1 MNKSTFV
8 KPINLLIGVLIGSF
22 IVNRYGMEFLRG
34 WKFEY
39 NTVAIEYLRIFL
51 GMPAVVL
58 IVLLVFFS
66 KFYSSIDYFIR
77 NMRVKYKD
85 VEATSQQAKNIQPDG
100 PQTTEANE
108 AEVVSLSKQ
117 DVQVI
122 AEEINNIRTD
132 NQTKQQA
139 ISELRELVV
148 QLANR
153 SEFFEFMYLNNIL
166 VISTK
171 SALLSLYTNGPQSKA
186 LFIENVKNIF
196 IPPMVLDKETEKLAI
211 HNALLVNGLIEETGA
226 LIKVSE
232 KGERYLKF
240 IGLIK

>member
-1 MNKSTFV
+1 MKSYI
-8 KPINLLIGVLIGSF
+8 KPINILAGVLLGVIL
-22 IVNRYGMEFLRG
+22 VNKYSLNVFQNWR
-34 WKFEY
+34 FEY
-39 NTVAIEYLRIFL
+39 NQVAIEYLKIFL
-51 GMPAVVL
+51 GWPAVVL
-58 IVLLVFFS
+58 LILSVFFT
-66 KFYSSIDYFIR
+66 KFYTAIDYFIR

-100 PQTTEANE
+100 SQTTEANE
-108 AEVVSLSKQ
+108 AEVISLSKQ
-117 DVQVI
+117 DAQSI
-122 AEEINNIRTD
+122 AEGIENLQTD
-132 NQTKQQA
+132 NKTKQQT
-139 ISELRELVV
+139 IDTLRNLVF

-153 SEFFEFMYLNNIL
+153 SEFFEFMYLNTLL

-211 HNALLVNGLIEETGA
+211 HNALLVNGLIEEIGS
-226 LIKVSE
+226 LLKVSE